1 MVRRSQSIDVT
12 QKLLYTVT
20 MDTAESLTAV
30 LQIINTFGVTAVLYI
45 FLRLFI
51 KGEILP
57 RAVYDE
63 ITGKLI
69 GDISSRIISGVKEII
84 EDGCADDEQAAKR
97 K

>member
-1 MVRRSQSIDVT
+1 METS
-12 QKLLYTVT
+12 
-20 MDTAESLTAV
+20 AESLTAA

-63 ITGKLI
+63 ITNKVV
-69 GDISSRIISGVKEII
+69 GDITGRIIASFREIL
-84 EDGCADDEQAAKR
+84 EERLEQCD
-97 K
+97 